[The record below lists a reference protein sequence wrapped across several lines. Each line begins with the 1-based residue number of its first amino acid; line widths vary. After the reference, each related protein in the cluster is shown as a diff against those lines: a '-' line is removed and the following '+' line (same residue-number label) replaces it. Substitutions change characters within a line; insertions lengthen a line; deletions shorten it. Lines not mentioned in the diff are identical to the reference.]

1 MKALRDIL
9 VAIKDTC
16 RPQPAALRKAGQ
28 LAESSGARLT
38 LFHALTTP
46 LAARRL
52 RQRGPD
58 RCSRRSSSSANVRWR
73 SWRNSPPRWQARG
86 VAVNVATDWDF
97 PAYEAVIRQ
106 ARRQG
111 ADLVV
116 AERHATRHL
125 LPSLLRFND
134 WELLRRC
141 PVPVLLVKRSGDWQR
156 PVVLAAIDPAHSFAK
171 PAKLD
176 AMIMAARGSGGRA
189 HWPASCTSRMP
200 GRACRMPASMEELA
214 IGAPGHRTG
223 TRAAMRAALRC
234 GDRRRRAWRC
244 ASGTSS
250 VGNPVELI
258 PKLARRH
265 RAGIVVM
272 GAISRS
278 GLQRLVVGN
287 VAEQVLDSLSCDVLV
302 VKPAEFKTRVQPQRR
317 GVQLIATPSYV
328 A

>member
-9 VAIKDTC
+9 VAIKEPAA
-16 RPQPAALRKAGQ
+16 RNQPALRKAGQ
-28 LAESSGARLT
+28 LAETSGARLT

-46 LAARRL
+46 LALDAFAIAGQTLQQAQKQFRE
-52 RQRGPD
+52 
-58 RCSRRSSSSANVRWR
+58 RSLAQLAKLAA
-73 SWRNSPPRWQARG
+73 PWQARG
-86 VAVNVATDWDF
+86 VVVNVATDWDF

-116 AERHATRHL
+116 AERHARRHL

-156 PVVLAAIDPAHSFAK
+156 PVVLAAIDPAHSLAK

-176 AMIMAARGSGGRA
+176 ATIMAAADLIAGALAGKLHIA
-189 HWPASCTSRMP
+189 HAWAGIPL
-200 GRACRMPASMEELA
+200 PASMEELA
-214 IGAPGHRTG
+214 LSAPGTDRHARRNA
-223 TRAAMRAALRC
+223 RASFDAEIDAAGLLQAKRHFV
-234 GDRRRRAWRC
+234 
-244 ASGTSS
+244 

-278 GLQRLVVGN
+278 GLQRLVLGN

-302 VKPAEFKTRVQPQRR
+302 VKPSEFKTRVRPQRR
-317 GVQLIATPSYV
+317 GVQLIATPSYL

>member
-9 VAIKDTC
+9 VAIKEPAS
-16 RPQPAALRKAGQ
+16 RSQPALRKAGQ
-28 LAESSGARLT
+28 LAEGSGARLT

-46 LAARRL
+46 LAVDAFAIAGQTL
-52 RQRGPD
+52 QQAQKQFSEHALAQLEKLATP
-58 RCSRRSSSSANVRWR
+58 
-73 SWRNSPPRWQARG
+73 WQARG

-116 AERHATRHL
+116 AERHAKRHL

-141 PVPVLLVKRSGDWQR
+141 PVPVLLVKRGGDWQR

-171 PAKLD
+171 PTRLD
-176 AMIMAARGSGGRA
+176 AMIMSAAQLMADSLSGKLHIA
-189 HWPASCTSRMP
+189 HAWPGLP
-200 GRACRMPASMEELA
+200 LPASMEELA
-214 IGAPGHRTG
+214 ITAPDTDRRARREA
-223 TRAAMRAALRC
+223 RAAFDAEIDEAGVAEAKRHFAP
-234 GDRRRRAWRC
+234 
-244 ASGTSS
+244 
-250 VGNPVELI
+250 GNPVELI

-287 VAEQVLDSLSCDVLV
+287 VAEQVLDSLACDVLV
-302 VKPAEFKTRVQPQRR
+302 VKPAEFKTRVRPQRR

-328 A
+328 T